1 MSNRTFSDYVA
12 DRRTGYKYT
21 IKFALPEVNDAMLD
35 LLETCL
41 SKYNLVSATKF
52 RSTPIQLAPLEFPN
66 IKSTPVHSS
75 DIELEYPASLDF
87 LKTYIA
93 NSLDIS
99 QGQIAVYSEHDPR
112 QTELDLF
119 LSRTSP
125 DFKDS
130 YTPALGSEYQETG
143 DQSLYGEAYNMEFL
157 KALAQVRS
165 ERETV
170 IATSPFNPEKMPS
183 CEMGDDYHSYL
194 DKKNTPKNDTGLFGR
209 IKVSKQLMNKG

>member
-41 SKYNLVSATKF
+41 GKYNLVSATKF

-93 NSLDIS
+93 NSLTYRRGKLQCILS
-99 QGQIAVYSEHDPR
+99 MTLGKLSWTCFYRVPPLILKTLTRLHWAANIRKPGTNR
-112 QTELDLF
+112 FTE
-119 LSRTSP
+119 
-125 DFKDS
+125 K
-130 YTPALGSEYQETG
+130 
-143 DQSLYGEAYNMEFL
+143 
-157 KALAQVRS
+157 
-165 ERETV
+165 
-170 IATSPFNPEKMPS
+170 
-183 CEMGDDYHSYL
+183 
-194 DKKNTPKNDTGLFGR
+194 R
-209 IKVSKQLMNKG
+209 IIWSF